1 MANGMKRGRPT
12 YSIVRQRIVDILHH
26 EGRAYGYQIHK
37 IYKKIFPPVTLR
49 VIYYHL
55 RKGVELGE
63 FKVETVETAKGEYSW
78 GSETQKTFYTL
89 GPEAKPSGDELV
101 ASFFAHQKQ

>member
-1 MANGMKRGRPT
+1 MKRGRPT
-12 YSIVRQRIVDILHH
+12 YSLIRQRIVDILQH

-37 IYKKIFPPVTLR
+37 IYKQIFPPVTLR

-63 FKVETVETAKGEYSW
+63 FKLEGVEMSKGEYSW
-78 GSETQKTFYTL
+78 GSDAQKIYYSL
-89 GPEAKPSGDELV
+89 GPAAQPQPDDQV
-101 ASFFAHQKQ
+101 RAFFANRS